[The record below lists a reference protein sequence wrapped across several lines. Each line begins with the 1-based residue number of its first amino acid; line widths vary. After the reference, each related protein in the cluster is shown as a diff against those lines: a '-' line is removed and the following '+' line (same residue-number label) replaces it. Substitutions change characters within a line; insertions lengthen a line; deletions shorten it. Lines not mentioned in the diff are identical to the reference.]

1 MKFYGV
7 KKEDKPKIFNSKD
20 YSAFFDSL
28 QNGEEFEITVTKVKD
43 IRSHKM
49 NNLYWWWLSIIS
61 DNSGY
66 TKKELHNYFKEELLC
81 EEKIVNEKTILDC
94 KSTSE
99 LTNQEYVKYLN
110 EVNRIATQHFN
121 CFLPDQDSIL

>member
-1 MKFYGV
+1 MKFYG
-7 KKEDKPKIFNSKD
+7 KKVDGKPKIINSKE
-20 YSAFFDSL
+20 YLEFFDSL
-28 QNGEEFEITVTKVKD
+28 QDGEEYELTVTKVKD
-43 IRSHKM
+43 IRSAKM

-61 DNSGY
+61 ENSGY
-66 TKKELHNYFKEELLC
+66 TRKELHNYFKEELLC
-81 EEKIVNEKTILDC
+81 EEKLVNNKIILEC

-99 LTNQEYVKYLN
+99 LTNQQYVKYLN